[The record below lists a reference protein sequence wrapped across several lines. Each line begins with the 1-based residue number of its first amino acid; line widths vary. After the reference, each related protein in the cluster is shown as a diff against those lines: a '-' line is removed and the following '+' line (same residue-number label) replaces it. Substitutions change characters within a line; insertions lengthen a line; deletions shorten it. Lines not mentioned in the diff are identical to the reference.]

1 MCDSPTHEDT
11 LNYHILRYNRQ
22 IVRQPNRRKIKE
34 KLRSQIEGFEVN
46 TLNKVPFLFKKRA
59 PTGYC
64 RLPMLQ
70 QLEDLQLK
78 LHRWRYSVNPHIT
91 MRCIK
96 QDLSRMIAEE
106 TEAERMREIQ
116 SKHLFDN

>member
-78 LHRWRYSVNPHIT
+78 LHRWRYPHNPPDQPDPPPKSATPTAPCLPH
-91 MRCIK
+91 
-96 QDLSRMIAEE
+96 LS
-106 TEAERMREIQ
+106 
-116 SKHLFDN
+116 SLNWFKP